1 MHLGAVHTI
10 RDRAEWERVMSGE
23 INFPPGFVLHGS
35 ITQDD
40 VSRAV
45 CIWDAPSVD
54 DLQRYLDGLFGA
66 AAVNDCF
73 VADSAR
79 SINVPAS
86 QTATAS
92 A

>member
-1 MHLGAVHTI
+1 MHLGVVHTI
-10 RDRAEWERVMSGE
+10 RDRAEWDRVLSGE
-23 INFPPGFVLHGS
+23 LDFPEGFVLLGS

-54 DLQRYLDGLFGA
+54 DLQRMLDGMIGA

-73 VADSAR
+73 VADPAR
-79 SINVPAS
+79 SMNLPAS
-86 QTATAS
+86 QPATAS